1 MDKPHHNSNS
11 ILQRSLVFSN
21 SFFFFFFTSISSSHE
36 RTINRSLS
44 NFGKSVKSRFTSLD
58 EILEEISLILVKERT
73 RFERSNESNGWK
85 RDFRANRSR
94 DETRLVPFVWHAIDK
109 LVIFSADV
117 NFSSFSLSPFLLV
130 LCPFFVHRH
139 VDLVQTRDVYL
150 VDVPMWSRKERK
162 KRGKKKRKGWARLRA
177 IDITARIFE
186 DELIKSTI
194 SRRERRIVVFISIDR
209 LNFFE

>member
-1 MDKPHHNSNS
+1 M
-11 ILQRSLVFSN
+11 
-21 SFFFFFFTSISSSHE
+21 
-36 RTINRSLS
+36 
-44 NFGKSVKSRFTSLD
+44 
-58 EILEEISLILVKERT
+58 ILVKERT

-117 NFSSFSLSPFLLV
+117 NFSSFSPSPFLFV
-130 LCPFFVHRH
+130 LCPFFVYRH

-150 VDVPMWSRKERK
+150 VDGYHQCGLEK
-162 KRGKKKRKGWARLRA
+162 KKKKGKKKRKGWARLRA

-186 DELIKSTI
+186 DGLIKSTI
-194 SRRERRIVVFISIDR
+194 SRRERRISSYLFQSID
-209 LNFFE
+209 